1 MPTRDR
7 KYYIHQYNE
16 YMEEK
21 ARIYEGGGSSSANI
35 DAATDI
41 AQNDLEL

>member
-1 MPTRDR
+1 MPIRDR

-21 ARIYEGGGSSSANI
+21 AKSYEGGGSSSANI
-35 DAATDI
+35 DAATDM

>member
-21 ARIYEGGGSSSANI
+21 ARRYEGSGGSSANI
-35 DAATDI
+35 DAATDM
-41 AQNDLEL
+41 AQNDLDL

>member
-1 MPTRDR
+1 
-7 KYYIHQYNE
+7 
-16 YMEEK
+16 MEEK
-21 ARIYEGGGSSSANI
+21 ARRYEGGGSSSANI